1 MEPPRIELG
10 SAKPSIAPLRPF
22 PHLHLLPDGAPSGGL
37 SISRL
42 RLVSPSVTSFLVV
55 SSLSSCHFSL
65 LLPGCDKLA
74 PCAIASHD
82 VSLHLDVRLRERT
95 AGWQFWCLP
104 LFTSLSNSGRGNH
117 LLSNVETCR
126 PLVTHTVRRSA
137 RRARSALDVTDAC
150 YGVRSCAL

>member
-10 SAKPSIAPLRPF
+10 SVKTSIAPLRPF
-22 PHLHLLPDGAPSGGL
+22 PHLYLLPDGTPSGGQ

-55 SSLSSCHFSL
+55 SSLCRCHFSL

-95 AGWQFWCLP
+95 AGWQFLCLP
-104 LFTSLSNSGRGNH
+104 LFTSLSNSGRGNYFFFH
-117 LLSNVETCR
+117 IETCR
-126 PLVTHTVRRSA
+126 PLVTQTVRLEA
-137 RRARSALDVTDAC
+137 QHARSGSRYCRYSL
-150 YGVRSCAL
+150 